1 MAPTPSTRIQSLKA
15 RSVFRTN
22 RRRKFAVGAAMLSLL
37 LIASSAAAEPFA
49 ITSGAFTFVF
59 NSSSFVEVGGPQFLV
74 TNGDTNPEEFG
85 LPGLA
90 LEHANP
96 FATTLPVSGRIQVN
110 LSARLLLT
118 GHPEPEFGSSVLFD
132 LMFNGPAAVAHQTDA
147 ACEGCLV
154 IAGTSPFRVTGVL
167 TAQGFDDPPGI
178 FRRDVAGSGTATVGF
193 FREFGTDT
201 LRPFANFEF
210 APTAPTPEPASLMLL
225 AAGIVWV
232 GRRRLR
238 TID

>member
-132 LMFNGPAAVAHQTDA
+132 LMFNGPAAVAHPTDA

-167 TAQGFDDPPGI
+167 TPRDSTI
-178 FRRDVAGSGTATVGF
+178 RREYSAATSPAAAPRLSGSSASS
-193 FREFGTDT
+193 
-201 LRPFANFEF
+201 
-210 APTAPTPEPASLMLL
+210 APTRC
-225 AAGIVWV
+225 
-232 GRRRLR
+232 GRSRILNSPRPLRRLNR
-238 TID
+238 PV